1 MSTPSVRL
9 LLLVVAA
16 VVWCRVHSITNTG
29 SDVLD
34 YLGITIL
41 LAWLFVRLLVLALPM
56 VIVMHAMSGNHGQ
69 APQPTEDGHVYLLLS
84 LEAGLYG
91 REDGGR

>member
-1 MSTPSVRL
+1 M
-9 LLLVVAA
+9 
-16 VVWCRVHSITNTG
+16 
-29 SDVLD
+29 LD

-56 VIVMHAMSGNHGQ
+56 VIVMHAMANGPSSRTTT
-69 APQPTEDGHVYLLLS
+69 AEDGHVYLLLS

-91 REDGGR
+91 REDGVHAH